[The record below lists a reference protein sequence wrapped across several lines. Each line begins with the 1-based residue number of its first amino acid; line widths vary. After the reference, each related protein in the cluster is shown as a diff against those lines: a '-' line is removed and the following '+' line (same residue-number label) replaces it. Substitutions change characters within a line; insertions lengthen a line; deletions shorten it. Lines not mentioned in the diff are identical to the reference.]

1 MSMRILKET
10 EDRRGKIIWLVSDG
24 KEIHVVET
32 KKGFSRG
39 GHYHPYDSTHLLV
52 SGQLIYRECGM
63 EGEKQINKTLKTVTT
78 IFTPAN
84 RAHMITAIEDSVF
97 IEIFERP
104 YKATDFLQYR
114 KIVNDA
120 LRD

>member
-1 MSMRILKET
+1 MNMRVLKET
-10 EDRRGKIIWLVSDG
+10 KDRRGKIIWLASDG

-32 KKGFSRG
+32 KNGFSRG
-39 GHYHPYDSTHLLV
+39 GHYHPYDSTHVLV

-63 EGEKQINKTLKTVTT
+63 KGEKEINKTVRTGAT
-78 IFTPAN
+78 IFTAAN
-84 RAHMITAIEDSVF
+84 RAHMITAVQDSVF
-97 IEIFERP
+97 IEIFESP